1 MRVTGTMTFAI
12 SATVYYVVT
21 VIGEKLGDRPMP
33 DDMKILGL
41 AVLSAAWIVAFA
53 VRDLSRAIRG

>member
-1 MRVTGTMTFAI
+1 MTFAI